1 MELQKEGGSLFM
13 NTLMK
18 KGVLL
23 YTSYNGYHNTKYYT
37 PTDDELKTLLSVT
50 DEILLIPIVV
60 FNRFTDRSGNDFE
73 VVTRETIDSM
83 TPDMVG
89 DPNRLETIKKEYHA
103 TADKIL
109 SGNYHV
115 RDYVAD
121 ANAYAER
128 LVAINK
134 DIKLWFSVPM
144 CECWH
149 ALTHLFASAWADTVD
164 LIKSTVREDI
174 WNNNVQG
181 IYFSG
186 EDVITAGYTRFDND
200 KPEEC
205 FNNPIVYA
213 MRAVSDR
220 VRSFGKNML
229 WIPYYHEAASS
240 SKNLGY
246 VVNRTDIFD
255 TAIIQPSFF
264 FNPARVDEIRIVSD
278 CVRKQAVVD
287 INGEI
292 IGGSKT
298 SSTEIGFEMEIDH
311 QFFSNEAYVPR
322 YYAYE
327 EGFGEFVGKRPTA
340 YYAGTPETMLK
351 VCELMSKF
359 YTE

>member
-1 MELQKEGGSLFM
+1 MS
-13 NTLMK
+13 TLMK

-23 YTSYNGYHNTKYYT
+23 YTSYNSYSNTKYHN
-37 PTDDELKTLLSVT
+37 PTDEELSRLLAVT
-50 DEILLIPIVV
+50 DEILLIPIIV
-60 FNRFTDRSGNDFE
+60 FNRFTDRNGNEIE
-73 VVTRETIDSM
+73 VVTREIIDSM

-109 SGNYHV
+109 KGNYHV
-115 RDYVAD
+115 KDYVDD

-128 LVAINK
+128 LVAIKK
-134 DIKLWFSVPM
+134 DVKIWFSVPM

-149 ALTHLFASAWADTVD
+149 ALTHLFASPWADTVD
-164 LIKSTVREDI
+164 LIKNTVREDI

-186 EDVITAGYTRFDND
+186 EDVVTAGYTRFDND
-200 KPEEC
+200 KPEEN

-213 MRAVSDR
+213 MKTVSDR

-240 SKNLGY
+240 SKNMGHI
-246 VVNRTDIFD
+246 VNLTDIFD

-292 IGGSKT
+292 IGGVKT
-298 SSTEIGFEMEIDH
+298 SNTEIGFEMEIDH
-311 QFFSNEAYVPR
+311 QFFTNEAYPPR

-327 EGFGEFVGKRPTA
+327 EGFGEFVGKYPTA
-340 YYAGTPETMLK
+340 YYAGAPETMLK
-351 VCELMSKF
+351 VLDVMNK
-359 YTE
+359 YYNK

>member
-1 MELQKEGGSLFM
+1 M

-23 YTSYNGYHNTKYYT
+23 YTSYNSYHGTKYYN
-37 PTDDELKTLLSVT
+37 PTDEELKKLLAVT
-50 DEILLIPIVV
+50 DEILLIPIVT
-60 FNRFTDRSGNDFE
+60 FNRFTDRSGKDVE
-73 VVTRETIDSM
+73 IITRDVIDSM

-121 ANAYAER
+121 ANEYAER

-134 DIKLWFSVPM
+134 DVKLWFSVPSS
-144 CECWH
+144 ECWH

-164 LIKSTVREDI
+164 LIKNTVREDI

-181 IYFSG
+181 VYFSG
-186 EDVITAGYTRFDND
+186 EDVVTAGYTCFDCD
-200 KPEEC
+200 KPEDC

-213 MRAVSDR
+213 MRTVSDR

-264 FNPARVDEIRIVSD
+264 FNPARVDEIGIVSE
-278 CVRKQAVVD
+278 CARKQAVVD

-292 IGGSKT
+292 IGGVKT

-311 QFFSNEAYVPR
+311 QFFNKEDYPPR

-327 EGFGEFVGKRPTA
+327 EGFGEFLGVRPTA
-340 YYAGTPETMLK
+340 YYAGAPETMLK
-351 VCELMSKF
+351 LLDVMDKF
-359 YTE
+359 YNK